1 MIDDVVVETA
11 VGTAEETVVEAFVKS
26 RASGASALKRTRP
39 LTLAALTLLLF
50 GCSGEHDAHDKAA
63 SAAET
68 SATVTK
74 EAAADGE
81 SAPAAL
87 GLEPEVFAEG
97 AIVGEVE
104 TVDCTLSGGTQT
116 TCYQFR
122 VAGAPADPQTSP
134 EGPFCPPNIHS
145 GEQEGGTWMDGEGTL
160 YQVDGEFI
168 KNLATLYKDKEW
180 QMYDV
185 NTGEITVIDGARGC
199 EVAGNPNPIE
209 GFDNFCL
216 ECPLEEL
223 GGGIEKTV
231 VIPKVPVP
239 AAEPTSLAGRSNT
252 GVALNGVLFGPPAPL
267 ELILSSHTLGVLDDC
282 GAHANPHEGYHYH
295 TATGCSEIGIQEDGH
310 SPMIGYALD
319 GYAIYA
325 REDKDGNIPADLDE
339 CGGETDPV
347 RGYHCHALAPG
358 VNQIFGCFMGEK
370 GHFLDEEGGER
381 PPQGPPGE

>member
-1 MIDDVVVETA
+1 VIDDVVVET
-11 VGTAEETVVEAFVKS
+11 VVEAFAKS

-50 GCSGEHDAHDKAA
+50 GCNGEHDAHDKTA

-81 SAPAAL
+81 SGPAAL
-87 GLEPEVFAEG
+87 GLDPEMFAEG

-145 GEQEGGTWMDGEGTL
+145 GEEEGGTWMDGEGTL

-295 TATGCSEIGIQEDGH
+295 AS
-310 SPMIGYALD
+310 
-319 GYAIYA
+319 
-325 REDKDGNIPADLDE
+325 
-339 CGGETDPV
+339 
-347 RGYHCHALAPG
+347 APG

-370 GHFLDEEGGER
+370 GHFLDDEGGER